1 MEYSVSNITVMEGL
15 DAVRM
20 RPGMYIGTT
29 GPKGLH
35 HLLWEIVD
43 NAVDE
48 AANGYANEISVTL
61 NKDGSATVS
70 DNGRGIP
77 VGIHEKLGVS
87 GVEVVFT
94 QLHAGGKFGHDSYG
108 YSGGLHGVGASV
120 VNALSRWVTVEVC
133 TQNRAYKQ
141 EFASIT
147 DPETGHITSGHPL
160 YPLKETGRTCKQ
172 GSTITFMP
180 DDRVFE
186 TVEFNYETISKHLRE
201 LGYLN
206 RGVKFTLSDRRGR
219 EPKEQVYCFEG
230 GLSDFVRYL
239 NTDKTV
245 LYEPPIHIWGKSGDI
260 LVELAVQHNDGYT
273 ESLFSYVNNIPTT
286 EGGTHETGFKAAFT
300 KVMNDWCRKNGLLKD
315 KDPSLTGDDF
325 REGLTAVLSLKMR
338 DIQFEGQTKTKL
350 GNADIRPMVDG
361 AVADK
366 LTEYMEE
373 NPAQAKLIVEKCITA
388 SRARDAARKAR
399 ELTRRKSV
407 LDSAALPGKL
417 ADCQEKDPS
426 LCEIFIVEGD
436 SAGGSAKMGRD
447 RTIQAIL
454 PLRGKILNV
463 EKARMDRMLANN
475 EIKSMITA
483 FGAGMDNDFDESKL
497 RYHKIICMTDAD
509 VDGSHIRLLL
519 LTFFF
524 RHMRPLIEHGYV
536 YIAQP
541 PLYLVKKGKFERY
554 VYSDEELSA
563 TLDEIGRDGKPE
575 VQRYKGLGEM
585 NPEQLWETTMNP
597 ATRVMLQVHMDDAV
611 QADELFTLL
620 MGDKVEPRR
629 DFITEN
635 SKLVEYLDV

>member
-160 YPLKETGRTCKQ
+160 YPLKETGRTRKQ

-597 ATRVMLQVHMDDAV
+597 ATRIMLQVHMDDAV